1 MNKKKAKQQATI
13 DPNLVVVDMAEVDN
27 IKRNVSII
35 MKEDIKK
42 GDIMRNNSSNTDLRL
57 LKLESTE

>member
-13 DPNLVVVDMAEVDN
+13 DPSLVVVDMAEVDN